1 MKKTFEKFLNLILDS
16 ANDFKTYEESIS
28 VIKKHISSLTKTEL
42 IEIVEEIGSIPESI
56 DASSSEE
63 KIYSKSSDI
72 ILARCFVELGFKS
85 KAITERGDAAD
96 IVAESIHGYTLVA
109 DAKTFR
115 LSRTAKNQK
124 DFKINGLDEWRGN
137 EHDYAV
143 LVSPYFQYPS
153 KSSQIYFTAL
163 DKNVCLF
170 SWEHIL
176 FLLKRNIKEDI
187 NFSLEQIWNSSKKIS
202 RDHNISF
209 SNRKDNIFPY
219 VNEMLAKKLSI
230 TVEELLNGLNS
241 LKCNI
246 KNRAND
252 EIAYLNDEIKKI
264 KNYSHEKAINELISS
279 KKIPMRIKAIKNYCD
294 SL

>member
-1 MKKTFEKFLNLILDS
+1 M
-16 ANDFKTYEESIS
+16 
-28 VIKKHISSLTKTEL
+28 
-42 IEIVEEIGSIPESI
+42 
-56 DASSSEE
+56 
-63 KIYSKSSDI
+63 
-72 ILARCFVELGFKS
+72 
-85 KAITERGDAAD
+85 
-96 IVAESIHGYTLVA
+96 
-109 DAKTFR
+109 
-115 LSRTAKNQK
+115 
-124 DFKINGLDEWRGN
+124 
-137 EHDYAV
+137 
-143 LVSPYFQYPS
+143 
-153 KSSQIYFTAL
+153 
-163 DKNVCLF
+163 
-170 SWEHIL
+170 